1 METKKQNCNWFT
13 WHVLPTPKDYPIQSV
28 VEFVVLITSL
38 VALLFVYGSVNHV
51 NVIDEELNIAYLDKL
66 RYSPNHSVD
75 NIDSLNEYKKATVG
89 LYLPMTV
96 QEQLKEHHSNIEVN
110 VIGYSWKSNQ
120 SLKNSYDISIRSV
133 KTYDSLIFAKFPE
146 SAENLTKYTYYYG
159 QKLKIRNKFARMFL
173 STSSIIDTIPN
184 KLICKIESL

>member
-38 VALLFVYGSVNHV
+38 VALLVVYGSVNHV

-75 NIDSLNEYKKATVG
+75 NIDSLNEYKKSDCR
-89 LYLPMTV
+89 LIP
-96 QEQLKEHHSNIEVN
+96 
-110 VIGYSWKSNQ
+110 
-120 SLKNSYDISIRSV
+120 SYDCTGAIERASFKYRSKRYRLFLEKQSI
-133 KTYDSLIFAKFPE
+133 A
-146 SAENLTKYTYYYG
+146 
-159 QKLKIRNKFARMFL
+159 
-173 STSSIIDTIPN
+173 
-184 KLICKIESL
+184 